1 MILLKNNRTTRTDD
15 INAFNKLRK
24 TFADITDKHA
34 NQRKDSTLRS
44 SIGNRVHF
52 KPDILADDSNRLNN
66 QYYNNNN
73 ANNSGLSALGQ
84 PKYQS
89 NQNDYNNNSNSN
101 VNNSAISA
109 LVSGVVGQPKNQV
122 NQNDYNNNNNVNTGA
137 ISALVSSVV
146 GKTKNQSNQN
156 TNNYSNKRDDNRKL
170 DERYKNIHFK
180 MFIDKGCRGNTGKFV
195 FKMFIY
201 YYKLLG
207 LVKCSQIV

>member
-84 PKYQS
+84 PKNQS
-89 NQNDYNNNSNSN
+89 NQNDYNNNGN

-109 LVSGVVGQPKNQV
+109 LVSGVVGQSKNQL
-122 NQNDYNNNNNVNTGA
+122 NQNDYNNNNNNNNVNTGA
-137 ISALVSSVV
+137 ISALVSSVA
-146 GKTKNQSNQN
+146 GKTKSQSNQN
-156 TNNYSNKRDDNRKL
+156 TNYKRDDNRKL

-180 MFIDKGCRGNTGKFV
+180 MFIDNGCRENTGKCI

-207 LVKCSQIV
+207 